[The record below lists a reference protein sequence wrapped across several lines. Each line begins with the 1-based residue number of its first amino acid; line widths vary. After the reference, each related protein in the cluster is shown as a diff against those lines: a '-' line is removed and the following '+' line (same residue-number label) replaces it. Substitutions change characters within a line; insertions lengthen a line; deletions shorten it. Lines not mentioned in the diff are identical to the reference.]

1 MGAGRMFSLQEVDEV
16 SFPLIEEEPGMLA
29 VYQSPDHVGFAIRRV
44 FCVRADG
51 GAVRGQ
57 HAHKQCSQL
66 LVALSGQ
73 VRVSCT
79 DGAESKTFVLKGM
92 GKGVLI
98 PPTIWAEQIYEE
110 DKSVL
115 MVICDRP
122 YEVADYIRD
131 FGEFLAFRR
140 HAEPTRMGAVA

>member
-1 MGAGRMFSLQEVDEV
+1 MISIQEVDEV
-16 SFPLIEEEPGMLA
+16 SFPLIDEEPGLLA
-29 VYQSPDHVGFAIRRV
+29 VYQSPDHVGFAIQRV
-44 FCVRADG
+44 FCVRADT

-57 HAHKQCSQL
+57 HAHRQCSQL
-66 LVALSGQ
+66 LVVLNGR
-73 VRVSCT
+73 VRVTCT

-92 GKGVLI
+92 ERGVLI

-110 DKSVL
+110 ENSVL

-122 YEVADYIRD
+122 YEAADYIRD

-140 HAEPTRMGAVA
+140 FAEPTRMEAVA